1 MAMNDVYASV
11 EPSRA
16 AIDSLD
22 GPTLI
27 EFGTPWCGYCRA
39 AQPRLAAALADHPH
53 VRHIKIA
60 DGAAGRSV
68 VPFKVRLWPTL
79 IFLRRQGFARLI
91 GPAAPARSVKLWSR
105 STLDSAV
112 RSVAVTVT
120 GEASAHHDRR
130 WWASTAARRAKNA
143 TSAIRGTALAA

>member
-16 AIDSLD
+16 AIDILD
-22 GPTLI
+22 CPTLI

-60 DGAAGRSV
+60 DGSGRPLGRS
-68 VPFKVRLWPTL
+68 FNVRLWPTL
-79 IFLRRQGFARLI
+79 IFLRDGKEIARLI
-91 GPAAPARSVKLWSR
+91 RPAGAGEITQALQQIDAR
-105 STLDSAV
+105 
-112 RSVAVTVT
+112 
-120 GEASAHHDRR
+120 
-130 WWASTAARRAKNA
+130 
-143 TSAIRGTALAA
+143 

>member
-60 DGAAGRSV
+60 DGSGRPLGRS
-68 VPFKVRLWPTL
+68 FGVRLWPTL
-79 IFLRRQGFARLI
+79 IFMRDGKEIARLVRPGDRGEI
-91 GPAAPARSVKLWSR
+91 SQGLQQIDAR
-105 STLDSAV
+105 
-112 RSVAVTVT
+112 
-120 GEASAHHDRR
+120 
-130 WWASTAARRAKNA
+130 
-143 TSAIRGTALAA
+143 